1 MKTFYVLA
9 DEKLVMRKI
18 VLSEKGLCVVKK
30 LLGKEPNLIQVNG
43 NKEHYTMFQDLET
56 AKAII
61 NVLSSQL
68 KIIRITQTM
77 QPLT

>member
-1 MKTFYVLA
+1 MKTFYALA

-18 VLSEKGLCVVKK
+18 VLSEKGLCIVKE

-43 NKEHYTMFQDLET
+43 NKELYTMFPDLET
-56 AKAII
+56 AKAV
-61 NVLSSQL
+61 NSLSSPL